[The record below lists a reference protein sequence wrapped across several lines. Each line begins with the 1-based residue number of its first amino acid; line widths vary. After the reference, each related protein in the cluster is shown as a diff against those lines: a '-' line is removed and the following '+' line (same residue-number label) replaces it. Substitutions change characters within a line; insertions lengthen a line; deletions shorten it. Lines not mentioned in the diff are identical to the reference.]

1 MILRGDPQFT
11 KEAGPD
17 PDVTACGGAGDEQ
30 RLAAMLRGE
39 EKLLSLNI
47 MAGGVAHN
55 INNMLLPIMGYLRM
69 ARAQISAGSPLAAY
83 LEQIEIAAKRLA
95 RLSCNMLAYTGKG
108 GIRRETLDISALI
121 GTLQPLLATIAVKQ
135 IELRCLP
142 TQDLPLIEADCNQ
155 LRRLVTA
162 LVTNAVEAIGEDK
175 GIVTLRTGVS
185 KAGRLPE
192 ESVKEEF
199 LPESVLVFLE
209 VADTGCSI
217 PPEIMEK
224 IFDPFFSTKLVGRG
238 LGLAAVQGIV
248 RGHGGAISVT
258 SRPGEG
264 TVFRI
269 FFPAV
274 PRPVQNREEGNL
286 L

>member
-1 MILRGDPQFT
+1 MRSDPQFT
-11 KEAGPD
+11 KAAGPD
-17 PDVTACGGAGDEQ
+17 PGVTACGGAGEEQ
-30 RLAAMLRGE
+30 RLAARLREE

-55 INNMLLPIMGYLRM
+55 INNMLLPILGYLRM
-69 ARAQISAGSPLAAY
+69 ARTEISAGSLLAAY
-83 LEQIEIAAKRLA
+83 LEQIELAAKRLA

-108 GIRRETLDISALI
+108 GIRREALDISALI
-121 GTLQPLLATIAVKQ
+121 RTLEPLLATIAVKQ
-135 IELRCLP
+135 IELRYLP
-142 TQDLPLIEADCNQ
+142 TRDLPLIEADHNQ
-155 LRRLVTA
+155 LRRVVTA
-162 LVTNAVEAIGEDK
+162 LVTNAVEAIGEEK
-175 GIVTLRTGVS
+175 GIVTIRTGVS
-185 KAGRLPE
+185 KADRFSE
-192 ESVKEEF
+192 ESVKEVF

-209 VADTGCSI
+209 VADTGYSI

-258 SRPGEG
+258 SSPGEG
-264 TVFRI
+264 SVFRI

-274 PRPVQNREEGNL
+274 PRPVQSSEEGDL
-286 L
+286 P